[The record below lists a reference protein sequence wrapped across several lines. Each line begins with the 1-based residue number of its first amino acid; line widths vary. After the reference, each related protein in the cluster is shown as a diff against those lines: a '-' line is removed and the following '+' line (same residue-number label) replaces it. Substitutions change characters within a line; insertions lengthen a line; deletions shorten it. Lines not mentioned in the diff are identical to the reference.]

1 MTGSDKDYIVDT
13 RRLVKDLSG
22 NRRTVK
28 SIDLSTGSTRLESES
43 IALQTD
49 ITLIGDGTD
58 KIYERTGIDV
68 TFDGR
73 ELLAQLLTGGSVA
86 QLNDAK
92 IGNGNKSNRRDVSSL
107 DSVIQSAD
115 SISITIQN
123 GEILVDADFNNI
135 DGEVSELGVLADDGT
150 LVQYD
155 SF

>member
-1 MTGSDKDYIVDT
+1 MTGSEKDYIVDT

-43 IALQTD
+43 IGLQTD
-49 ITLIGDGTD
+49 IALIGDGTD
-58 KIYERTGIDV
+58 KLYERKGLDV

-73 ELLAQLLTGGSVA
+73 ELLVQLLTGGSVA

-115 SISITIQN
+115 SISVTVQN
-123 GEILVDADFNNI
+123 GEVLVDADFNNI
-135 DGEVSELGVLADDGT
+135 DGKVSELGVLADDGT